1 VSSLRRQGVWAL
13 AASGLVLTL
22 GWTSGAWRGAP
33 AVYDGLPFNAEPY
46 RYVSPPPGLEGNGA
60 PSSVHMALRT
70 ATHAGG
76 TAFALSTS
84 ESPPQSSL
92 IASDG
97 DLLPAG
103 QTVTVGIRPVPA
115 PPVTPVGRPDGNVYQ
130 VYVEGGSLRP
140 GSTYTVALRGTG
152 APGIPQLEHLAAGR
166 WRSLPTTHVP
176 PAVYSAPTGSLG
188 DFLLVLPLHGPTP
201 AGGPNGGVVAA
212 LVVGGL
218 LLATG
223 AFLWAIRRFRRPVG
237 AGGLRGAG
245 RLCIPPWLH
254 SQGGAAQ
261 PALPPALS
269 NSA

>member
-1 VSSLRRQGVWAL
+1 MSSLRRRGAWAL

-46 RYVSPPPGLEGNGA
+46 RYVNPPPGLEGNGA
-60 PSSVHMALRT
+60 PSSVHITLRP

-84 ESPPQSSL
+84 EAPPQASL

-97 DLLPAG
+97 DFLPAG

-115 PPVTPVGRPDGNVYQ
+115 PQLTPVGRPDGNVYQ

-140 GSTYTVALRGTG
+140 GSTYTIALRGTG
-152 APGIPQLEHLAAGR
+152 APGTPRLEHLATGH
-166 WRSLPTTHVP
+166 WQPLPTTHVP
-176 PAVYSAPTGSLG
+176 PAVYSAPAGSLG
-188 DFLLVLPLHGPTP
+188 EFLLVLPLRGPLP
-201 AGGPNGGVVAA
+201 AQGPNAGVVAA
-212 LVVGGL
+212 VLVVGI

-223 AFLWAIRRFRRPVG
+223 ALLWAIRRFRRPV
-237 AGGLRGAG
+237 AGEPFQR
-245 RLCIPPWLH
+245 
-254 SQGGAAQ
+254 
-261 PALPPALS
+261 
-269 NSA
+269 